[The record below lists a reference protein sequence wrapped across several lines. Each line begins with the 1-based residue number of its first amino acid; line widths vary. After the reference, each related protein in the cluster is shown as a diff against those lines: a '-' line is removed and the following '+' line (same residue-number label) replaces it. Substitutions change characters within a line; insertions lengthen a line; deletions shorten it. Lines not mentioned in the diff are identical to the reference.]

1 MQGIIA
7 VEKNL
12 SKLTEV
18 LETEGYEVVNLEH
31 ADLDAVDAVLVSGLD
46 INFLN
51 MQESIVNVPVISAVG
66 KTATEILEE
75 LAML

>member
-18 LETEGYEVVNLEH
+18 LETEGYEVVNLDH

>member
-18 LETEGYEVVNLEH
+18 LETEGYEVVNLDH

-66 KTATEILEE
+66 KTASEILEE